1 MNIYE
6 FKESWQMK
14 INVQNINTNQSL
26 TCFGSKNK
34 PVEAF
39 EIDTKQGKL
48 FVREMNADNSF
59 PKEEANNL
67 VKMFIDNFIDGSGS
81 PRWKKYN
88 HPANKEKYETLIQK
102 YTGYIKHLLV
112 NDDGNTTILV
122 AKDSKNN
129 IKAGIISMSYKEVR
143 GLEDNKTF
151 YLDALAVDRQYRNN
165 NVATTLIN
173 KALET
178 AKGIFSDFILIGEN
192 KAVPLYAKLGF
203 TRPDTTNA
211 KINTVVEK
219 IQKSSADVPRYRKL
233 MHKVLNPEETRWW
246 ERAFLK
252 I

>member
-1 MNIYE
+1 MEI
-6 FKESWQMK
+6 KVSR
-14 INVQNINTNQSL
+14 INTTQNKA
-26 TCFGSKNK
+26 CFGSKNK
-34 PVEAF
+34 PIEPF

-48 FVREMNADNSF
+48 FIREMNADNYF
-59 PKEEANNL
+59 PKEDANNL
-67 VKMFIDNFIDGSGS
+67 VRLFIDNFIEGSGS

-88 HPANKEKYETLIQK
+88 KPANKEKYETLIK
-102 YTGYIKHLLV
+102 KFTGYVKHLMV

-129 IKAGIISMSYKEVR
+129 IKAGIISMSCKEIS

-173 KALET
+173 QALET
-178 AKGIFSDFILIGEN
+178 AKGIFSDVVLIGEN

-203 TRPDTTNA
+203 TRPDTTNS

-219 IQKSSADVPRYRKL
+219 IQKSSTDVPRYRKL
-233 MHKVLNPEETRWW
+233 MHKVINPEENRWW
-246 ERAFLK
+246 ERAFSK